1 MTLVSSLNT
10 GLEGA
15 SNYLVKTEIFKKKS
29 FKYVII
35 VVSWRK
41 RKSGLIVVFDVLVL
55 TLNRMISVSQHLD
68 FP

>member
-1 MTLVSSLNT
+1 MSSLNT

-15 SNYLVKTEIFKKKS
+15 SNYPVITGFQEISKNIS
-29 FKYVII
+29 AA
-35 VVSWRK
+35 VVVYPR
-41 RKSGLIVVFDVLVL
+41 RKSGLKAAFDVNIL